1 MKVTAPQAP
10 PDLDSVGYRTVLAYS
25 NPGYRRRV
33 LHVSNPDVLYKG
45 ETSADIQT

>member
-45 ETSADIQT
+45 EISDVQT